1 MKVDAMMNDL
11 VGFQFMN
18 KVQKENFR
26 SAARKFEQYWKHR
39 RIARAPLNE
48 EQAEKKYNE
57 AFLATQIGPKRR
69 KNIDAL
75 LQDSSLKAVVGPA
88 EQLEE
93 ISESKTVNALAQ
105 HSKKVFNEMRE
116 MEETHKAIIYDIV
129 ISKVWAKTGMM
140 KSYAA
145 TYKILNELK
154 NCGMEPRTMLD
165 FGCGAGPS
173 LWAANELFK
182 ESLEEY
188 TGVDKSL
195 DQLRMARY
203 VVTGGHPDRDTPGIR
218 FKKSLPDG
226 IAGSKEQYNIG
237 T

>member
-1 MKVDAMMNDL
+1 
-11 VGFQFMN
+11 
-18 KVQKENFR
+18 
-26 SAARKFEQYWKHR
+26 
-39 RIARAPLNE
+39 
-48 EQAEKKYNE
+48 
-57 AFLATQIGPKRR
+57 
-69 KNIDAL
+69 
-75 LQDSSLKAVVGPA
+75 
-88 EQLEE
+88 
-93 ISESKTVNALAQ
+93 
-105 HSKKVFNEMRE
+105 MRE
-116 MEETHKAIIYDIV
+116 LEETHKAIIYDIV

-154 NCGMEPRTMLD
+154 NCGMVPRTMLD

-182 ESLEEY
+182 DSLEEY

-237 T
+237 TSLFHEIIKAFLSFYQSCVHRRLGIFLIENQECLLSIRCGIRCITKAECW